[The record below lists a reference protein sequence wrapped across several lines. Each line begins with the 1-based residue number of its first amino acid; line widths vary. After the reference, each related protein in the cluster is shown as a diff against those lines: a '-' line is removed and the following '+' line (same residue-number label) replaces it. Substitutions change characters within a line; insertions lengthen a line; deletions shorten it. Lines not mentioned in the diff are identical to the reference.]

1 MVGKWV
7 PGTKANLHE
16 NIAKQKKEEFMA
28 DVELVAQ
35 ESETA
40 LAILDEIDQM
50 EKTFEEEYDKVYA
63 KDKDANKDLNILA
76 LEELKQAK
84 YFFAYLRTQ
93 EKLYN
98 YDRKK

>member
-1 MVGKWV
+1 MANVDLMV
-7 PGTKANLHE
+7 
-16 NIAKQKKEEFMA
+16 
-28 DVELVAQ
+28 Q

-50 EKTFEEEYDKVYA
+50 EKTFEEEYDKVYS
-63 KDKDANKDLNILA
+63 KDKESNKDLNVLA